1 MKKLKFVLIVVAV
14 VAILTLSF
22 TACADSAGNVPVAT
36 PDSLADHNVAPTF
49 TGYYATQFDDAMAL
63 DSDIDKAIALW
74 AIGSYSEGQADQFV
88 FFENKIGSAVGGTM
102 YYQQINKRKPAD
114 DGNGSKYHYTLKK
127 VVDGNAAA
135 ASLIQNTSRLRFV
148 THDRGYNGLYRFEKD
163 GKLDFTGK
171 KLFGHDII
179 NMPWKKG
186 GDFGKEEGIYKDY
199 IVSENTNTLSDVL
212 YDMET
217 DIFTRSKDS
226 KEEDKIK
233 GNINVFEPNI
243 ISSATVEQK
252 DGYVSVTMAVN
263 VDVANASKESI
274 AMLKKSTEASEIT
287 WSEMSI
293 TFDIWNGGLFKSYQ
307 VSDKWSGK
315 VKGFSGDAS
324 PIDNVYYS
332 YSDSDCSFEK
342 ELDFLDK
349 FMESLNA

>member
-1 MKKLKFVLIVVAV
+1 
-14 VAILTLSF
+14 
-22 TACADSAGNVPVAT
+22 
-36 PDSLADHNVAPTF
+36 
-49 TGYYATQFDDAMAL
+49 
-63 DSDIDKAIALW
+63 
-74 AIGSYSEGQADQFV
+74 
-88 FFENKIGSAVGGTM
+88 M

-199 IVSENTNTLSDVL
+199 IVSENTNTLADVL

-252 DGYVSVTMAVN
+252 DGYVSVTMSVN

-324 PIDNVYYS
+324 PVDNVYYS